1 MEIRQKATCEDDAIF
16 LSFLTHAEH
25 VCKTFS
31 TKCFLSGSN
40 HATKHGERWEAVGEG
55 AAEGREQSCCLG
67 LPGRRGGA
75 SSRRPRELQG
85 PCPSH
90 NSLRKH
96 SRQSQTSSHPSWL
109 AKMRS
114 KSPA

>member
-55 AAEGREQSCCLG
+55 AAEGREQSGCLG

-75 SSRRPRELQG
+75 SSRAVGG
-85 PCPSH
+85 PASC
-90 NSLRKH
+90 R
-96 SRQSQTSSHPSWL
+96 
-109 AKMRS
+109 A
-114 KSPA
+114 PALLITRLGNTPGKARLVAIPPG